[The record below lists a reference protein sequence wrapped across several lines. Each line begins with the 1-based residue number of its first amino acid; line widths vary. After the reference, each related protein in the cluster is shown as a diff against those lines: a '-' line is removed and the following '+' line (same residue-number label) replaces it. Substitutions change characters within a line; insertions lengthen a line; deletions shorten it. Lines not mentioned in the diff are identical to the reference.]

1 MPVVIREDREQYMQE
16 LRDWLEQERD
26 VPLEEMA
33 DFFTGVLIHM
43 RRRCRPGRQPMKNRR
58 LDRRGYEKDAGS
70 GLRDGAGTGIH
81 FPEISPYPCDRDR
94 SVRYYAGEAETEIP
108 GKGYHTDMRGLF
120 SGAFWGVLL

>member
-33 DFFTGVLIHM
+33 DFFH
-43 RRRCRPGRQPMKNRR
+43 RRIDTYEEKMQTWKAAMKNRR